1 MMMDK
6 KRLELL
12 ILILLIF
19 FAVNYAVYI
28 FYLQPKFQYYSQAE
42 NEYRSMKSKLKLL
55 QEKEAQIEDLKGQAK
70 IYQDKLDALD
80 VIIPRDL
87 NTPQLIYDFYVSTK
101 NFNIQGESI
110 NFQLRAS
117 EPGSNTAEAEN
128 SSSFIELLISLRVFG
143 TRGYIENYIRNLNNI
158 TDRKLTVDNI
168 VLSAQEE
175 DTNNER
181 KLSAEINFV
190 QYLEPDD
197 TNRAL
202 IRKYEFYDKKIG
214 FDSIADMFK

>member
-1 MMMDK
+1 MMDK

-12 ILILLIF
+12 ILMLLVF
-19 FAVNYAVYI
+19 FAVNYAAYI
-28 FYLQPKFQYYSQAE
+28 FYLQPKFQYYNQTE

-55 QEKEAQIEDLKGQAK
+55 QEKEAQIEDLRGQAK
-70 IYQDKLDALD
+70 IYQDKLTALD

-117 EPGSNTAEAEN
+117 EPGSNTSEAEN

-143 TRGYIENYIRNLNNI
+143 TREYIENYIRNLNNI
-158 TDRKLTVDNI
+158 TARKLTVDNI
-168 VLSAQEE
+168 VLSAQEG
-175 DTNNER
+175 DINSER
-181 KLSAEINFV
+181 KISAEINFV
-190 QYLEPDD
+190 QYLELDD
-197 TNRAL
+197 TNRNL
-202 IRKYEFYDKKIG
+202 IRKYDFYDKKIG